1 MPGPEPWAI
10 LRNVPL
16 RVLFVC
22 TCNVCRSPM
31 AELFFLACAAP
42 GSVEVTSAGLA
53 ALVGQPIDTSAAIV
67 LADVGLDPTPHRA
80 RQFEPELALAADLVL
95 AAEREHRDDV
105 IAAVPGA
112 HRRVFT
118 MKEFARLLPAAG
130 SGPAVEVIARA
141 ADLRGLVGQVSG
153 PDDDVQDGYRL
164 DVPAVR
170 PIAREI
176 AQAVKDI
183 ADVLAPAP
191 PRPAER
197 PRPRRPRP
205 HAAPRPL
212 PRR

>member
-1 MPGPEPWAI
+1 M
-10 LRNVPL
+10 PL

-22 TCNVCRSPM
+22 TGNVCRSPM

-53 ALVGQPIDTSAAIV
+53 ALVGDPIDTSAAIV
-67 LADVGLDPTPHRA
+67 LADVGLDPTRHRA
-80 RQFEPELALAADLVL
+80 RQFTPELAMAADLVL

-105 IAAVPGA
+105 IAAVPSA

-130 SGPAVEVIARA
+130 TGTATEVIARA
-141 ADLRGLVGQVSG
+141 GLLRGQVGPV
-153 PDDDVQDGYRL
+153 PPEADNVRDGYRL
-164 DVPAVR
+164 DVPTVR
-170 PIAREI
+170 AIAREI
-176 AQAVKDI
+176 AQAVKDA

-191 PRPAER
+191 PVRSR
-197 PRPRRPRP
+197 PRPIPRPSPRP
-205 HAAPRPL
+205 HAPARPL

>member
-1 MPGPEPWAI
+1 M
-10 LRNVPL
+10 PL

-22 TCNVCRSPM
+22 TGNVCRSPM

-53 ALVGQPIDTSAAIV
+53 ALVGDPIDTSAAIV
-67 LADVGLDPTPHRA
+67 LADVGLDPTRHRA
-80 RQFEPELALAADLVL
+80 RQFTPELALAADLVL

-105 IAAVPGA
+105 IAAVPSA

-130 SGPAVEVIARA
+130 TGTATEVIARA
-141 ADLRGLVGQVSG
+141 GLLRGQVGPV
-153 PDDDVQDGYRL
+153 PPEADNVRDGYRL
-164 DVPAVR
+164 DVPTVR
-170 PIAREI
+170 AIAREI
-176 AQAVKDI
+176 AQAVKDA

-191 PRPAER
+191 PVRSR
-197 PRPRRPRP
+197 PRPIPRPSPRP
-205 HAAPRPL
+205 HAPARPL

>member
-1 MPGPEPWAI
+1 M
-10 LRNVPL
+10 PL

-22 TCNVCRSPM
+22 TGNVCRSPM

-53 ALVGQPIDTSAAIV
+53 ALVDQPIDTSAAIV
-67 LADVGLDPTPHRA
+67 LADVGLDPTRHRA
-80 RQFEPELALAADLVL
+80 RQFTPDLALGADLVL

-105 IAAVPGA
+105 IAAVPSA

-130 SGPAVEVIARA
+130 SGTPTEVIARA
-141 ADLRGLVGQVSG
+141 GLLRGQVGPV
-153 PDDDVQDGYRL
+153 PAEADDVRDGYRL
-164 DVPAVR
+164 DVPTVR
-170 PIAREI
+170 GIAREI
-176 AQAVKDI
+176 AQAVKDA

-191 PRPAER
+191 PVRNR
-197 PRPRRPRP
+197 PRPRPRP
-205 HAAPRPL
+205 HAPARPL

>member
-1 MPGPEPWAI
+1 M
-10 LRNVPL
+10 PL

-22 TCNVCRSPM
+22 TGNVCRSPM

-53 ALVGQPIDTSAAIV
+53 ALVGDPIDTSAAIV
-67 LADVGLDPTPHRA
+67 LADVGLDPTRHRA
-80 RQFEPELALAADLVL
+80 RQFTPELAMAADLVL

-105 IAAVPGA
+105 IAAVPSA

-130 SGPAVEVIARA
+130 TGTATEVIARA
-141 ADLRGLVGQVSG
+141 GLLRGQVGPV
-153 PDDDVQDGYRL
+153 PPEADNVRDGYRL
-164 DVPAVR
+164 DVPTVR
-170 PIAREI
+170 GIAREI
-176 AQAVKDI
+176 AQAVKDA

-191 PRPAER
+191 PLRSR
-197 PRPRRPRP
+197 PRPIPRPSPRP
-205 HAAPRPL
+205 HAPARPL